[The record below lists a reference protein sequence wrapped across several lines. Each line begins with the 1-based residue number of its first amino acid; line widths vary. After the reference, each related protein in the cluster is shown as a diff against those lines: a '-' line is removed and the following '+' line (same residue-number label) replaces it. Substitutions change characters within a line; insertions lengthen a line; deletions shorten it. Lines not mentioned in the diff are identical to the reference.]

1 MARSFTPKDCHALM
15 NELVREATGQKSI
28 TAVDASSFVSAGETV
43 LATGMENVLNALSIV
58 LNRLIIASRPY
69 TAKFRIM
76 DGEDVGAYSNR
87 LRKISFYAQD
97 ALPDGSH
104 NTDLYTNLAQAFTA
118 GQNPDA
124 NNDPQST
131 KSQWEQHQAMPLEM
145 NFGGQSVWQDC
156 ITMYEDQ
163 VKIALRNEEEFG
175 RFVAGYLQ
183 EHAND
188 IESQHEAFNR
198 MVLLNR
204 MAMNVDMASVM
215 RGSVINLTAEF
226 NAFYGTNY
234 TTAQLKSTYL
244 KEFLA
249 FYVATIKEVSDYMTE
264 RSSRYHWPVTK
275 TVDGVQYSILR
286 HTPRDRQMLFMYAP
300 LFRKAEALVLPEIF
314 NPSYLDIDRQYEPV
328 TFWQDSESRDSISL
342 YPAVV
347 ETSGGNAG
355 KQAKG
360 SLVSLQSVVA
370 FLCDRD
376 AMAVQFQLDRADTTP
391 LEARKHYRNVWNTYM
406 KNAISDPTENS
417 VLFIME
423 DAGISLNKSTTT
435 ITTSET
441 LVATT
446 VPAGGTVTWASSD
459 TDIATVTSGGVVSKV
474 AAGTCTISASV
485 TVNGVTYTATCL
497 VTCE

>member
-15 NELVREATGQKSI
+15 NELVREATGQKAI
-28 TAVDASSFVSAGETV
+28 TAVDASSFVSAGELV
-43 LATGMENVLNALSIV
+43 LGTGMENVFNALSIV
-58 LNRLIIASRPY
+58 LNRLIVASRPY
-69 TAKFRIM
+69 TAKLRIM

-87 LRKISFYAQD
+87 VRKVSFYAQD

-145 NFGGQSVWQDC
+145 NFAGQSVWQDC
-156 ITMYEDQ
+156 VTMYEDQ
-163 VKIALRNEEEFG
+163 VKIAFRNEEEFG
-175 RFVAGYLQ
+175 RFVSGYLQ

-204 MAMNVDMASVM
+204 MAMNVDMAGVM
-215 RGSVINLTAEF
+215 RGSVRNLTAEF
-226 NAFYGTNY
+226 NSFYGTAY

-249 FYVATIKEVSDYMTE
+249 FMVATIKEDSDFMTE

-275 TVDGVQYSILR
+275 TVGGVQYSILR
-286 HTPRDRQMLFMYAP
+286 HTPRDRQRLFLYAP
-300 LFRKAEALVLPEIF
+300 LYRKAEALVLPEIF
-314 NPSYLDIDRQYEPV
+314 NPSYLNIDRQYEPV

-347 ETSGGNAG
+347 ATSGGSEG
-355 KQAKG
+355 TQVKG
-360 SLVSLQSVVA
+360 GLVSLSSVIG
-370 FLCDRD
+370 FLCDAD
-376 AMAVQFQLDRADTTP
+376 AMAVQFQLDRADSTP

-417 VLFIME
+417 ILYIME
-423 DAGISLNKSTTT
+423 DAGISLDKSTLT
-435 ITTSET
+435 ITTTGSLT
-441 LVATT
+441 ATT

-459 TDIATVTSGGVVSKV
+459 TDVATVSNGTVTKV
-474 AAGTCTISASV
+474 AAGTCTVTASV
-485 TVNGVTYTATCL
+485 TVNGVTYTASCL